1 MSSRGDMARAERRVR
16 ADQTVR
22 VVVWLLVLAAI
33 VVFALAN
40 RDDVSVDWVFDETT
54 APLSLVIGASAV
66 GGVLVGLLSR
76 TRRR

>member
-1 MSSRGDMARAERRVR
+1 MRRAERRVR

-22 VVVWLLVLAAI
+22 VVVWLGVLAAI
-33 VVFALAN
+33 VIFALAN

-54 APLSLVIGASAV
+54 APLSLVIGVSAV
-66 GGVLVGLLSR
+66 AGALVGLLSR